1 MVAADNVKRPKAL
14 KISIQ
19 LFKLFLVILNSIVAN
34 NYQKK
39 SMPDSP
45 ILFKFLQNATTLN
58 KFVEHCNFVVQVI
71 SLSLSIY
78 SLKMS
83 NFLIGNFFVL
93 KVCKIICKYL
103 GPNSSKL
110 FFLAKLKNIVS

>member
-58 KFVEHCNFVVQVI
+58 KFVEHCNFVVQVL
-71 SLSLSIY
+71 SLSLSL
-78 SLKMS
+78 SLY
-83 NFLIGNFFVL
+83 LFF
-93 KVCKIICKYL
+93 KNIKFF
-103 GPNSSKL
+103 NWKL
-110 FFLAKLKNIVS
+110 FCFKSLQNHM